1 MNVNDIRALFPILHQ
16 QVNGHPLVYFDS
28 AATSQKPLPVIE
40 ALDRYYREYNSN
52 VHRGVHTLGTKATDA
67 YEGAREKV
75 RRFLN
80 AQSAQEI
87 IFTRGTTAS
96 LNLVASSYGRAN
108 VKEGDEIVI
117 TYMEHHSNL
126 IPWQQLAKQTGAT
139 LKYIPMQE
147 DGTIDLRDVEATVTE
162 AAKIVAIAHVSN
174 VLGTINPVREIA
186 RIAHKRGAVVVVDAA
201 QSAPHMKV
209 DVQELDCDFLA
220 LSGHKMCGPTGIGVL
235 YGKKKWLEQ
244 MEPVE
249 FGGEMIDFVELY
261 DSTWKE
267 LPWKFEGG
275 TPIIAGA
282 IGLGAAIDFLEQVG
296 LDAIAAH
303 EHELAQYALER
314 LAGIDGVTVYGPK
327 ERAGLVTFNIDGVHP
342 HDVATV
348 LDAEGIAIR
357 AGHHCAQPL
366 MKWLGVTATAGRAF
380 TFTIR
385 KRKSTGS
392 SPHYRKRRS
401 TSAMSSNHPLDQL
414 YRQVIMDHYKNP
426 RNRGV
431 LEGTNVDVN
440 MNNPTCGDRI
450 HLTMK
455 VEDGKVADVKFE
467 GEGCS
472 ISMSSASMM
481 TQAIKGKTVEEA
493 LRLAHIFSDMIQ
505 GKEYDDSVD
514 LGDIEAL
521 QGVSKFPAR
530 IKCATL
536 AWKALEKGLHHH

>member
-16 QVNGHPLVYFDS
+16 DVNGHPLVYFDS

-80 AQSAQEI
+80 AQSTQEI

-186 RIAHKRGAVVVVDAA
+186 RIAHERGAVVVVDAA

-314 LAGIDGVTVYGPK
+314 MADIEGVTVYGPK

-366 MKWLGVTATAGRAF
+366 MKWLGVTATARASF
-380 TFTIR
+380 
-385 KRKSTGS
+385 
-392 SPHYRKRRS
+392 Y
-401 TSAMSSNHPLDQL
+401 L
-414 YRQVIMDHYKNP
+414 YNTK
-426 RNRGV
+426 
-431 LEGTNVDVN
+431 
-440 MNNPTCGDRI
+440 
-450 HLTMK
+450 
-455 VEDGKVADVKFE
+455 
-467 GEGCS
+467 
-472 ISMSSASMM
+472 
-481 TQAIKGKTVEEA
+481 EEIDAFIAA
-493 LRLAHIFSDMIQ
+493 LQKA
-505 GKEYDDSVD
+505 KEYFSHV
-514 LGDIEAL
+514 
-521 QGVSKFPAR
+521 F
-530 IKCATL
+530 
-536 AWKALEKGLHHH
+536 